1 MRTNDNGTSADKRA
15 IQRNRE
21 PARPWAASGRA
32 RRTTPDDVTR
42 HALSY
47 VWNLAPII
55 HPLPQPPP
63 AAIVYQ
69 RASVE
74 VTLSF
79 RENSP
84 HSRRPQKTRNRVAIV
99 GRQACFRNAAD
110 KPTRQ
115 RYENTKLRPR
125 LKSLLTLLE
134 LIGAGPHDEKIRGA
148 WADMTTSETGSVAWP
163 GQLPRGGCTVSVL
176 VGTAI
181 VVADMVGVGGFTS
194 LGFQGKDIPSGL
206 SILLVWALRGI
217 VAVCGVLSYREL

>member
-32 RRTTPDDVTR
+32 CRTTPGDVTR

-79 RENSP
+79 REKLSP
-84 HSRRPQKTRNRVAIV
+84 LPKASENTKSCRDC
-99 GRQACFRNAAD
+99 GGQACFRNAAD
-110 KPTRQ
+110 KPTP
-115 RYENTKLRPR
+115 K
-125 LKSLLTLLE
+125 
-134 LIGAGPHDEKIRGA
+134 
-148 WADMTTSETGSVAWP
+148 V
-163 GQLPRGGCTVSVL
+163 
-176 VGTAI
+176 
-181 VVADMVGVGGFTS
+181 
-194 LGFQGKDIPSGL
+194 
-206 SILLVWALRGI
+206 
-217 VAVCGVLSYREL
+217 

>member
-21 PARPWAASGRA
+21 PARPWEASGRA
-32 RRTTPDDVTR
+32 CRTTPGDVTR

-79 RENSP
+79 REKLSP
-84 HSRRPQKTRNRVAIV
+84 LPKAS
-99 GRQACFRNAAD
+99 
-110 KPTRQ
+110 
-115 RYENTKLRPR
+115 ENTKSCRDCGAASLFSQCRRSADPAKGRKIPNCVQR
-125 LKSLLTLLE
+125 LN
-134 LIGAGPHDEKIRGA
+134 H
-148 WADMTTSETGSVAWP
+148 
-163 GQLPRGGCTVSVL
+163 C
-176 VGTAI
+176 
-181 VVADMVGVGGFTS
+181 
-194 LGFQGKDIPSGL
+194 
-206 SILLVWALRGI
+206 
-217 VAVCGVLSYREL
+217 

>member
-1 MRTNDNGTSADKRA
+1 
-15 IQRNRE
+15 RNRE
-21 PARPWAASGRA
+21 PARPWGASGRA

-99 GRQACFRNAAD
+99 GRRRHRRAVRGVFLQR
-110 KPTRQ
+110 TRGDVSALERRIQ
-115 RYENTKLRPR
+115 FFEPR
-125 LKSLLTLLE
+125 LSSRFRIRGGLGLGHRWFRSTRGSGRDGFRGIRQ
-134 LIGAGPHDEKIRGA
+134 IGASRRPA
-148 WADMTTSETGSVAWP
+148 A
-163 GQLPRGGCTVSVL
+163 
-176 VGTAI
+176 GT
-181 VVADMVGVGGFTS
+181 
-194 LGFQGKDIPSGL
+194 
-206 SILLVWALRGI
+206 
-217 VAVCGVLSYREL
+217 C